1 MKKMAVTVL
10 LAVLGSALG
19 MPARAAEHLR
29 FIEMASGER
38 VVPHGTAADAQGDLL
53 VFTNPI
59 KSADGKAVVG
69 LSRGSCVRTE
79 VGKWWECSWTMQLP
93 GGTLEAS
100 GSYPDEGDSEFAI
113 LGGTGHYV
121 GARGTLKV
129 HARDA
134 AKTSYDFVI
143 DLL

>member
-1 MKKMAVTVL
+1 MKKLAVTVL

-19 MPARAAEHLR
+19 MSARAAERLT
-29 FIEMASGER
+29 FIEVASGEK
-38 VVPHGTAADAQGDLL
+38 VISHGKAADAMGDLL

-59 KSADGKAVVG
+59 KSADGKAIVG

-79 VGKWWECSWTMQLP
+79 VGRWWECSWTMQVP

-113 LGGTGHYV
+113 VGGTGRYV
-121 GARGTLKV
+121 GARGMLKV

-134 AKTSYDFVI
+134 AKTSYDFAI